1 MRFFALV
8 FVIVGLSSVAPAS
21 SSADTRVAETGGDG
35 FRLVKL
41 WGGAEGAVLQIEYY
55 GWLAERCNAGS
66 GSGHMNHLNFYV
78 RLNGKMGVFQET
90 DCRAYEHIGISKPY
104 AIVAVYSTPDQARRG
119 AVVNPRFFD
128 GVDDAHPWDGSRA
141 VRVSRVWRRRG
152 SGFWP
157 AQCDADHHDP
167 ADQGA
172 ADHGWVTP
180 GGAERPRDR
189 GPDSA
194 EARGAVHPWPQS
206 GTFSRA

>member
-1 MRFFALV
+1 MSRRGKSVAAQEVIVRFFALV

-90 DCRAYEHIGISKPY
+90 DCRAYEHNGISKPY

-128 GVDDAHPWDGSRA
+128 GVDDAHPWDVEIYIQAASGEYDSRYG
-141 VRVSRVWRRRG
+141 RNY
-152 SGFWP
+152 
-157 AQCDADHHDP
+157 H
-167 ADQGA
+167 
-172 ADHGWVTP
+172 
-180 GGAERPRDR
+180 
-189 GPDSA
+189 
-194 EARGAVHPWPQS
+194 
-206 GTFSRA
+206 FSF